1 MDNNANKTLLE
12 NINKPSDIKAM
23 NDAQLQ
29 QLCDEIR
36 KRMIETVSTTGGHL
50 ASNLG
55 TVELTVALH
64 KTFDSPEDK
73 IIWDVG
79 HQAYAHK
86 LLTGRNEAFD
96 TLRTE
101 NGISG
106 FVRPDESEHDSFY
119 EGHAGTSVSQASGI
133 AAANSVKGSKNFA
146 VAVIGDGSFG
156 NGMVY
161 EALNH
166 AGSKKDSNLIVILN
180 DNEMSISPNVGAMA
194 RYLAVVRAK
203 PEYHRFKAGTGNTLR
218 KIPLIGKGISN
229 HIFKLKSA
237 LKNLIYSSSFFEDLG
252 FKYIGP
258 VDGHDINLLCE
269 AMDSAKMIAS
279 PVVIHINTVK
289 GKGYDPAENSPEIFH
304 GISKFDVN
312 SGEPVNSGNSYS
324 SEFGKALCEFAAKD
338 RRICAITAA
347 MALGTGLEEF
357 SKQYPERFFDVG
369 IAEEHAV
376 TFASGLSA
384 GGMLPVFAVYST
396 FMQRCVDQLIHDGAL
411 QRRKMIIAVDR
422 AGIVG
427 EDGETHQGLFDV
439 SLIQSIPDTTVYSP
453 STYAELRNALYNA
466 FYKDS
471 NLVVIRYPRGC
482 MPESGYSE
490 ICESDMQIIDD
501 ESADTAI
508 VTYGRLFF
516 EAVKA
521 AESLADKGIT
531 VKIIKLNRIKPIPGN
546 AKAEAAKC
554 GNVYFFE
561 EGMRGGGIGERFGCE
576 LLENGF
582 GGKYTLTAINDEFVA
597 HASVSSITD
606 KYNLSACKMAEIIEK
621 GAAYER

>member
-1 MDNNANKTLLE
+1 MDTNANNKLLE
-12 NINKPSDIKAM
+12 KINKPSDVKGL
-23 NDAQLQ
+23 DDEQLE
-29 QLCDEIR
+29 QLCAEMR
-36 KRMIETVSTTGGHL
+36 KRIIETVASTGGHL

-64 KTFDSPEDK
+64 KVFNSPEDK

-86 LLTGRNEAFD
+86 LLTGRNERFD
-96 TLRTE
+96 TLRKE
-101 NGISG
+101 GGVSG

-119 EGHAGTSVSQASGI
+119 EGHAGTSVSQAAGI
-133 AAANSVKGSKNFA
+133 AAANYVKGSKNFA

-166 AGSKKDSNLIVILN
+166 AGHKKNANLIVILN

-194 RYLAVVRAK
+194 RYLAVFRAK
-203 PEYHRFKAGTGNTLR
+203 PEYHRLVAGTSNTLR
-218 KIPLIGKGISN
+218 KIPLIGNGISK
-229 HIFKLKSA
+229 HIFKLKAA

-269 AMDSAKMIAS
+269 AMHSAKLISS
-279 PVVIHINTVK
+279 PVVIHINTIK

-312 SGEPVNSGNSYS
+312 TGEPVNSGNNYS
-324 SEFGKALCEFAAKD
+324 SEFGRALCDFAAKD
-338 RRICAITAA
+338 KRICAITAA
-347 MALGTGLEEF
+347 MALGTGLEDF
-357 SKQYPERFFDVG
+357 SKIFPDRFYDVG

-384 GGMLPVFAVYST
+384 GGMMPVFAVYST
-396 FMQRCVDQLIHDGAL
+396 FMQRCMDQLIHDGAL
-411 QRRKMIIAVDR
+411 QRRKMVIAVDR
-422 AGIVG
+422 AGITG

-439 SLIQSIPDTTVYSP
+439 SLLQSVPNTTVYSP
-453 STYAELRNALYNA
+453 ATYCELRNALYNA
-466 FYKDS
+466 FYKDKD
-471 NLVVIRYPRGC
+471 LVVIRYPRGF
-482 MPESGYSE
+482 MPENKYSE
-490 ICESDMQIIDD
+490 MCESDMQIVGN
-501 ESADTAI
+501 ENAETAL

-521 AESLADKGIT
+521 ADMLKENGID
-531 VKIIKLNRIKPIPGN
+531 VKIIKLNRIKPVPEN
-546 AKAEAAKC
+546 VVTEAAKC
-554 GNVYFFE
+554 KKVYFFE
-561 EGMRGGGIGERFGCE
+561 EGMKSAGIGEKVGCE

-582 GGKYTLTAINDEFVA
+582 SGEYRLTAINDEFVA
-597 HASVSSITD
+597 HATVASITD
-606 KYNLSACKMAEIIEK
+606 KYNLSAEKMAHIIEK
-621 GAAYER
+621 GAVYE